1 MELNL
6 ELSPRQR
13 AFMQADGTVAD
24 EVLFGGAAGGGK
36 SYGQIVDAMLYA
48 LKYPGSKQLIL
59 RRTFPDLERSIILLS
74 LEIIPRKLAAYNA
87 SKHRWR
93 FANGSIVE
101 MGYCAAD
108 KDVYQYQG
116 AEYDVIRLDELTHFS
131 EEIYVYLLSRL
142 RGSLPY
148 PRQMKASTNPGGVG
162 HYWVKRRFVDIGAPE
177 VVHEMTDEKTG
188 IKSRRLYLPSLLK
201 DNPFLLAGDADYERR
216 LMLLPEKE
224 RRALLYGDWDVMA
237 GQYFEMFRRNIH
249 TFKPDELPGEGTRF
263 VSLDYGQDMF
273 CALFGLLDERG
284 RMWIYKEI
292 YESGLLIGEAAERL
306 AAAIMPGEKIAAY
319 FAPPDL
325 WGRQQT
331 TGRTTVDYFADRGI
345 YLRRAVNDR
354 VQGWYD
360 LAEWLRVVKDGEGRE
375 TTKLRIGT
383 NCLNLL
389 RTLPA
394 IQRSERNPNDCASDP
409 HELTHAPD
417 ALRYMVA
424 GRPWAKKHTQ
434 ESKGR
439 RGMQSFMR
447 FGH

>member
-6 ELSPRQR
+6 QMSPRQR
-13 AFMQADGTVAD
+13 EFWQADGRVAD

-36 SYGQIVDAMLYA
+36 SVGQILDALLYA
-48 LKYPGSKQLIL
+48 ISYPKSRQLIL
-59 RRTFPDLERSIILLS
+59 RRTFPDLERSIISQS
-74 LEIIPRKLAAYNA
+74 LQIIPRGLAAYNA
-87 SKHRWR
+87 GKHRWR
-93 FANGSIVE
+93 FANGSVIE
-101 MGYCAAD
+101 MGHCAAD

-116 AEYDVIRLDELTHFS
+116 AEYDVIRLDELTHFT
-131 EEIYVYLLSRL
+131 EDVYVYLLSRL

-162 HYWVKRRFVDIGAPE
+162 HYWVKQRFVDIGAPGE
-177 VVHEMTDEKTG
+177 IHAVADEDTG
-188 IKSRRLYLPSLLK
+188 IISKRLFLPSLLK

-216 LMLLPEKE
+216 LLLLPEKE

-237 GQYFEMFRRNIH
+237 GQYFEMFRRDIH
-249 TFKPDELPGEGTRF
+249 TFAPDELPGEGTRF
-263 VSLDYGQDMF
+263 VSIDYGQDMF

-292 YESGLLIGEAAERL
+292 YQSGLLATEAAERL
-306 AAAIMPGEKIAAY
+306 RAATEPGEKIAAY

-325 WGRQQT
+325 WGRNNQT
-331 TGRTTVDYFADRGI
+331 GKSTVERFAEAGIYFA
-345 YLRRAVNDR
+345 RAVNDR

-360 LAEWLRVVKDGEGRE
+360 LAEWLRVRE
-375 TTKLRIGT
+375 DEQGAKTANLRIGT

-394 IQRSERNPNDCASDP
+394 IQRSEKNPNDCAIDP

-424 GRPWAKKHTQ
+424 GRPWAKKPPDERKRQ
-434 ESKGR
+434 R
-439 RGMQSFMR
+439 NRSFMQ

>member
-6 ELSPRQR
+6 EVSPKQR
-13 AFMQADGTVAD
+13 EFLRADGNVAD

-48 LKYPGSKQLIL
+48 LKYPKSKQLIL
-59 RRTFPDLERSIILLS
+59 RRTFPDLERSIIVLS
-74 LEIIPRKLAAYNA
+74 LQIIPQNLARYNA

-93 FANGSIVE
+93 FVNGSVIE
-101 MGYCAAD
+101 MGYCAAER
-108 KDVYQYQG
+108 DVHQYQG
-116 AEYDVIRLDELTHFS
+116 AEYDVIRLDELTHFT
-131 EEIYVYLLSRL
+131 EYIYVYLLSRL

-162 HYWVKRRFVDIGAPE
+162 HYWVKARFVDIGPAGE
-177 VVHEMTDEKTG
+177 VHEMVDGETG
-188 IKSRRLYLPSLLK
+188 IKSKRLYLPSLLK
-201 DNPFLLAGDADYERR
+201 DNPFLLAGDANYERR

-224 RRALLYGDWDVMA
+224 RRALLLGDWDVMA
-237 GQYFEMFRRNIH
+237 GQYFDMFRRGIH
-249 TFKPDELPGEGTRF
+249 TFRPEELPGEGTRF
-263 VSLDYGQDMF
+263 VSIDYGQDMF

-284 RMWIYKEI
+284 RMWVYKEI
-292 YESGLLIGEAAERL
+292 YREGLLVGEAAERL
-306 AAAIMPGEKIAAY
+306 KAAVLPDEKIAAY
-319 FAPPDL
+319 FAPRDL

-331 TGRTTVDYFADRGI
+331 TGKTTVDYFAEAGI
-345 YLRRAVNDR
+345 YLRRAVNER

-360 LAEWLRVVKDGEGRE
+360 LAEWLRVYPDEFGEP
-375 TTKLRIGT
+375 TSKMRIGT

-394 IQRSERNPNDCASDP
+394 IQRSEKNPNDCATEP

-424 GRPWAKKHTQ
+424 GRPWVKRAAV
-434 ESKGR
+434 ESRRQKGVR
-439 RGMQSFMR
+439 NFMR